1 MATDLRP
8 GSFQVL
14 PIVIKNLLIINGLV
28 WLAQITVGQNLFDMR
43 SDFALWYFGTD
54 MFHSWQLITY
64 MFMHDPS
71 GPFHLIFN
79 MFALWMFGSTL
90 ENLWGPKRFLV
101 FYLICGIGAGF
112 VHLGS
117 IAVEM
122 AYLQN
127 GYQQGLVSMIQLQ
140 QKAFTPVMGAS
151 GAVMGVFAAF
161 AYTFPNDRMF
171 IFPIPFPIKVKWAI
185 MGLVAI
191 DLFSGFSSRQTG
203 VAHFAHLGGA
213 AFGIIIVM
221 IWNKKNRRTFY

>member
-14 PIVIKNLLIINGLV
+14 PIIIKNLLIINGLA
-28 WLAQITVGQNLFDMR
+28 WLAQITVGQSLFDIR
-43 SDFALWYFGTD
+43 GDLALWYFRTD

-64 MFMHDPS
+64 MFLHDPS

-90 ENLWGPKRFLV
+90 ENLWGPKRFLI
-101 FYLICGIGAGF
+101 FYVICGIGAGF

-127 GYQQGLVSMIQLQ
+127 GYEQGLVSMIELQ

-151 GAVMGVFAAF
+151 GAIMGVFAAF

-185 MGLVAI
+185 LGLVAI

-221 IWNKKNRRTFY
+221 IWNKKNRSTFY

>member
-28 WLAQITVGQNLFDMR
+28 WLAQITVGQSLFNVTG
-43 SDFALWYFGTD
+43 DFALWYFRTD

-64 MFMHDPS
+64 MFLHDPS

-79 MFALWMFGSTL
+79 MFGLWMFGSTL
-90 ENLWGPKRFLV
+90 ENLWGPKRFII

-112 VHLGS
+112 VHLAS

-122 AYLQN
+122 AFLQN
-127 GYQQGLVSMIQLQ
+127 GYEQGLVTMMELQ

-151 GAVMGVFAAF
+151 GAIMGVFAAF

-185 MGLVAI
+185 LGLVAI

>member
-28 WLAQITVGQNLFDMR
+28 WLAQITVGQSLFNVTG
-43 SDFALWYFGTD
+43 DFALWYFRTD

-64 MFMHDPS
+64 MFLHDPS

-79 MFALWMFGSTL
+79 MFGLWMFGSTL
-90 ENLWGPKRFLV
+90 ENLWGPRRFLI
-101 FYLICGIGAGF
+101 FYFICGIGAGL
-112 VHLGS
+112 VHLVS
-117 IAVEM
+117 IEVEM
-122 AYLQN
+122 IYLQN
-127 GYQQGLVSMIQLQ
+127 AFQQGLVSRMDLIN
-140 QKAFTPVMGAS
+140 KASIPMMGAS
-151 GAVMGVFAAF
+151 GAIMGVFAAF

-185 MGLVAI
+185 LGLVAI

-221 IWNKKNRRTFY
+221 IWNKKNRSTFY